1 MNFWLNAIINRLETA
16 FRTRF
21 NRKASFVFL
30 NDAHQDSTELVR
42 IMGSKPNQDCK
53 EFLHLFTSTH
63 DLFIEQLLDS
73 YP

>member
-1 MNFWLNAIINRLETA
+1 MNFWMNEIIDRLKTA

-21 NRKASFVFL
+21 NMKASFVFL
-30 NDAHQDSTELVR
+30 NDANQDSIELVR

-53 EFLHLFTSTH
+53 EFLHLFMSTH
-63 DLFIEQLLDS
+63 DLFIEQLLDR